1 MKRPFTRE
9 EMRDLDRKAMVD
21 YLIPGIIL
29 MENAGRNVAGE
40 AVSMLRHAHQLQ
52 TESIPGT
59 RKVAVLC
66 GKGNNGGDGY
76 VIARHLHNSGV
87 SVKVFVV
94 ANISDILKEGDA
106 AVNLQILLKM
116 KIPVQELPDIAA
128 VKNLAKELRGYDV
141 IIDALFGT
149 GLSGEVREPFRTL
162 IDAVNDSRKPII
174 SVDIPSGLDANTG
187 EVLGAAV
194 KATKTV
200 TFAVSKKGFYLN
212 EGPAHTGEVVV
223 TDISIPWELIC

>member
-1 MKRPFTRE
+1 M
-9 EMRDLDRKAMVD
+9 LDRKAIEE

-40 AVSMLRHAHQLQ
+40 AMGMLQQARPPQ
-52 TESIPGT
+52 TENLPGA
-59 RKVAVLC
+59 RKVVVLC

-76 VIARHLHNSGV
+76 VIARHLHNSGI
-87 SVKVFVV
+87 SVTVFVV

-106 AVNLQILLKM
+106 AINLQILLKM

-128 VKNLAKELRGYDV
+128 IENLAKELRGYDV

-162 IDAVNDSRKPII
+162 INATNDSRKPII

-187 EVLGAAV
+187 EVLGTAI

-212 EGPAHTGEVVV
+212 EGPTHTGEVVV
-223 TDISIPWELIC
+223 TDISIPKELIH